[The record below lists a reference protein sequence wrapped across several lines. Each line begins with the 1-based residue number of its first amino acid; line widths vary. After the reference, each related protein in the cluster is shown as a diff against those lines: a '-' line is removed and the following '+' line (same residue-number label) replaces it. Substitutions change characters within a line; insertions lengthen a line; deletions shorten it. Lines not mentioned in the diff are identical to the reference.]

1 MDETRIPKDVERIVL
16 LDPAEPKLLYKKKKK
31 KSKNT
36 DSIFRKSVRKAVRA
50 MAGAQRDGMEMVADK
65 VPLSGDS
72 GGMLRQVGKNM
83 QTLRRR
89 GMKLFRLKGW

>member
-16 LDPAEPKLLYKKKKK
+16 LDPAEPKLLYKRKKKVK
-31 KSKNT
+31 DNIDSK
-36 DSIFRKSVRKAVRA
+36 FRKSVRKAVSA
-50 MAGAQRDGMEMVADK
+50 IADAQRDGMEMMVEK
-65 VPLSGDS
+65 IPLSGDR

-89 GMKLFRLKGW
+89 GMKMFKLKGW